1 MQQGSGSHICH
12 LGSCSMSEPKTGFC
26 SVRASWY
33 PQFFISKGFYTDL
46 CPTTTKK
53 KSLQLLCNV
62 VSIPSGRA
70 YQSGRDPVPSLQLT
84 FYLCYSLAQEEGEDS
99 TSVISRRVH
108 SALEHSELPGK
119 QGLPEPERVWAEERL
134 QPARPYAEED

>member
-1 MQQGSGSHICH
+1 MALTYATWGPAPRQSLKQASVQ
-12 LGSCSMSEPKTGFC
+12 LGPLGILSSLFPRGFILT
-26 SVRASWY
+26 RAPL
-33 PQFFISKGFYTDL
+33 PQE
-46 CPTTTKK
+46 KK

-62 VSIPSGRA
+62 VSIPGGRA
-70 YQSGRDPVPSLQLT
+70 YQSGGDPVPSLQLT

-99 TSVISRRVH
+99 TSVISKRVH